1 MSYDGRGL
9 WLEWSEKVR
18 KKKAKDEFKVV
29 KKSETEYVYKEK
41 KRKKAKMKIV
51 FKTNQDKKTLKKSKK
66 IKKTKDQ
73 DISLVADESF
83 SLLPPPELITPQIT
97 LSSAITQEEAERNI
111 SATDFFNVY
120 GPRGYD
126 IDSYDFK

>member
-29 KKSETEYVYKEK
+29 KKSETEYVYNEK

-51 FKTNQDKKTLKKSKK
+51 FKTNQDKKTLKNPRKLKRRK
-66 IKKTKDQ
+66 MT
-73 DISLVADESF
+73 
-83 SLLPPPELITPQIT
+83 
-97 LSSAITQEEAERNI
+97 SSA
-111 SATDFFNVY
+111 
-120 GPRGYD
+120 G
-126 IDSYDFK
+126 